1 MSYRQS
7 IRQLKPARTQKVNL
21 QEKVQLFLTEAD
33 TVFATLMEKSIVVAY
48 NMKQNMSEGDAVEK
62 GNIKAAAWKKDK
74 KELGKDGIQQGI
86 DIAKKIS
93 VGKFMVHTGSDSS
106 TNNYYSKTLGYS
118 ADNTTPKTDIMG
130 ESAEYTFS
138 MKQGGGSFLA
148 SPAAAEASGMVKSA
162 ILNYESNE
170 GTKVAASL
178 NKFLKFLE
186 EDFNTLRY
194 NDVIIE
200 AGKGKKDFV
209 EWYLSDSGR
218 RATISKKEKN
228 TKKQDDHM
236 KAELSVY
243 KIPSNMANWRKKII
257 KGVTR
262 ISKKELDSKYFPLY
276 VSSNYQIGTGKEV
289 TKELSKKKGLG
300 YTVYGQINPDYFTGN
315 DNEVIKD
322 NSALKKQIVNILQ
335 TTIAQNEADKKF
347 SDVFSEDEGF
357 KKYLVY
363 EAASGAYKF
372 TGKLT
377 KGNYS
382 GSEIAVAKQML
393 YFKGSNVT
401 IYPDLF
407 DWAGNNTSLL
417 GSVSMDFKGSA
428 RGRYTA
434 LKMDYNPN
442 DINCYEALDI
452 IMEEEWNQMQDLQEG
467 IRDWL
472 ASKWRNAKE
481 AIAGMFTVVKNLYKK
496 YIQAVVARLLQMLS
510 DAASKG
516 IESLFNFLG
525 VDISANVSFGNMK

>member
-1 MSYRQS
+1 MS
-7 IRQLKPARTQKVNL
+7 QLRPARTPKQDL
-21 QEKVQLFLTEAD
+21 QEKVQILLTEAD
-33 TVFATLMEKSIVVAY
+33 TGFATLMEKSIVVAY
-48 NMKQNMSEGDAVEK
+48 NMKQGMSEQEAIEK
-62 GNIKAAAWKKDK
+62 GSIVQSEWKKEK
-74 KELGKDGIQQGI
+74 KLLGASGIQQGV
-86 DIAKKIS
+86 DIAKKLS
-93 VGKFMVHTGSDSS
+93 VGKFMVHTGRASA
-106 TNNYYSKTLGYS
+106 NNYYNKTLGYS
-118 ADNTTPKTDIMG
+118 AIDTTPKTDIMG
-130 ESAEYTFS
+130 ESTEYTFS
-138 MKQGGGSFLA
+138 MKQAGGSFLA

-170 GTKVAASL
+170 GDKVATAL

-186 EDFNTLRY
+186 KDFN
-194 NDVIIE
+194 DVLIE

-257 KGVTR
+257 KGVTP
-262 ISKKELDSKYFPLY
+262 ISKKELDIKFFPLY
-276 VSSNYQIGTGKEV
+276 FSSNYQMGTGKEV

-315 DNEVIKD
+315 DKEVIKD

-347 SDVFSEDEGF
+347 SDVFSADEGF

-382 GSEIAVAKQML
+382 GNEIAVAKQML
-393 YFKGSNVT
+393 SFKGSDVT
-401 IYPDLF
+401 IYSDLF

-428 RGRYTA
+428 KGRYTA

-442 DINCYEALDI
+442 DINFYEALDI

-472 ASKWRNAKE
+472 ASKWRNGKE

-496 YIQAVVARLLQMLS
+496 YIQAVVDRLLSMLS
-510 DAASKG
+510 AAASKG

-525 VDISANVSFGNMK
+525 IDISANVSFGKM

>member
-1 MSYRQS
+1 MSFRRS
-7 IRQLKPARTQKVNL
+7 MSQLRPARTPKQDL
-21 QEKVQLFLTEAD
+21 QEKVQILLTEAD
-33 TVFATLMEKSIVVAY
+33 TGFATLMEKSIVVAY
-48 NMKQNMSEGDAVEK
+48 NMKQGMSEQEAIEK
-62 GNIKAAAWKKDK
+62 GSIVQSEWKKEK
-74 KELGKDGIQQGI
+74 KLLGASGIQQGV
-86 DIAKKIS
+86 DIAKKLS
-93 VGKFMVHTGSDSS
+93 VGKFMVHTGRASA
-106 TNNYYSKTLGYS
+106 NNYYNKKLGYAAS
-118 ADNTTPKTDIMG
+118 DTTPKTDIMG
-130 ESAEYTFS
+130 ENAKLTFS
-138 MKQGGGSFLA
+138 MKQAGGSFLA

-170 GTKVAASL
+170 GAKVSTAL
-178 NKFLKFLE
+178 NEFLTFLE

-194 NDVIIE
+194 NDVLIE

-209 EWYLSDSGR
+209 EWYLKDSER
-218 RATISKKEKN
+218 RTEISGKEKN

-243 KIPSNMANWRKKII
+243 KIPSNMRNWKKKII
-257 KGVTR
+257 KGITP

-289 TKELSKKKGLG
+289 EKKLSKKKGLG

-315 DNEVIKD
+315 DKEIIKD
-322 NSALKKQIVNILQ
+322 NSALKQQIIKILE

-347 SDVFSEDEGF
+347 SDVFSTDESF

-363 EAASGAYKF
+363 EAASGCFKF
-372 TGKLT
+372 TGETT
-377 KGNYS
+377 KGNYK
-382 GSEIAVAKQML
+382 GNEIAVAKQML
-393 YFKGSNVT
+393 SFKGSDVT
-401 IYPDLF
+401 IYSDLF
-407 DWAGNNTSLL
+407 NWAGSNTSLL
-417 GSVSMDFKGSA
+417 RNVSMDFKGA
-428 RGRYTA
+428 GKGRYTA

-472 ASKWRNAKE
+472 ASKWKNGKE
-481 AIAGMFTVVKNLYKK
+481 AIASMFTVIKNLYKK
-496 YIQAVVARLLQMLS
+496 YIENVVTRLIGMLR

-525 VDISANVSFGNMK
+525 VDISANVSFGKMP

>member
-1 MSYRQS
+1 MALQKYV
-7 IRQLKPARTQKVNL
+7 RQLRPI
-21 QEKVQLFLTEAD
+21 QENYVDHVEQVQSLLVEAD
-33 TVFATLMEKSIVVAY
+33 TGFATLMEKSIVVAY
-48 NMKQNMSEGDAVEK
+48 NMEQGMSEDDAVEK
-62 GNIKAAAWKKDK
+62 GNIEADAWEKDK
-74 KELGKDGIQQGI
+74 VELGTDGIQQGI

-93 VGKFMVHTGSDSS
+93 VGKFMVHTGRASA
-106 TNNYYSKTLGYS
+106 TNYYSKTLGYS
-118 ADNTTPKTDIMG
+118 ASDTTPKTDIMG

-148 SPAAAEASGMVKSA
+148 SPAAGEASGMVKSA

-170 GTKVAASL
+170 GVKVNSAL
-178 NKFLKFLE
+178 NEFLKFLE

-194 NDVIIE
+194 NDVLIE
-200 AGKGKKDFV
+200 AAKGKKDFV
-209 EWYLSDSGR
+209 QWYLSDSDR
-218 RATISKKEKN
+218 RTTISKKEKN
-228 TKKQDDHM
+228 KKKQDDHM

-243 KIPSNMANWRKKII
+243 KIPSNMKGWQKKII
-257 KGVTR
+257 PSINPIT
-262 ISKKELDSKYFPLY
+262 KKELDSKYFPLY

-289 TKELSKKKGLG
+289 EKKLSKKKGLG
-300 YTVYGQINPDYFTGN
+300 YTVYGQINPDYFTGKSK
-315 DNEVIKD
+315 EVIKD

-393 YFKGSNVT
+393 SFKGSNVT

-417 GSVSMDFKGSA
+417 GSVSMDFKGA
-428 RGRYTA
+428 GKARYTA

-442 DINCYEALDI
+442 EINYSDALDI

-467 IRDWL
+467 IRNWL
-472 ASKWRNAKE
+472 ASKWRSGKE

-496 YIQAVVARLLQMLS
+496 YIQAVVTRLLGMLR

-516 IESLFNFLG
+516 IEFLFNFLG
-525 VDISANVSFGNMK
+525 IDISANVSFGKMK